1 MPFLLEGRARR
12 LGDAINTDY
21 LIASSRKK
29 ETLDPELLKQY
40 LLERVHPGF
49 AASVRPGDL
58 LVAGRNF
65 GCGSAMEV
73 AVTVLQAAGIAA
85 VLAQSFARS
94 FYRNAVNNGLLP
106 VVCDTSGIEEW
117 DQLQLSGSDAGLA
130 VVNLRNGV
138 ELAAEPLPRF
148 MLEVLEAGGLV
159 PFMLR
164 RRGSW
169 SLGPSG

>member
-21 LIASSRKK
+21 LISSSRKK

-117 DQLQLSGSDAGLA
+117 DQLQLSGSELGLA
-130 VVNLRNGV
+130 VLNLRSGT

-148 MLEVLEAGGLV
+148 MLEILEAGGLV

-164 RRGSW
+164 RSGSW
-169 SLGPSG
+169 SLGRSG